1 MNGIYIYSK
10 IKGGNAVKII
20 PLEQGTLDMLSDEK
34 SLLYVNTERN
44 GQQKKHKCIVGTWL
58 RRLRETLRLWAL
70 SLQRVGLVCIT

>member
-1 MNGIYIYSK
+1 MNDIYIYSN

-44 GQQKKHKCIVGTWL
+44 GQQKKHKCIVGT
-58 RRLRETLRLWAL
+58 
-70 SLQRVGLVCIT
+70 